1 MKPLKFRYGSTETRA
16 YGVKKIWICAGG
28 VKKFGGPASLVGEI
42 NLIEVLYI
50 KSERY
55 GIQVRRC
62 INIIKT

>member
-1 MKPLKFRYGSTETRA
+1 MKFL
-16 YGVKKIWICAGG
+16 KIWNP
-28 VKKFGGPASLVGEI
+28 KTKFGGPASLVGEI